1 MVTGISD
8 FDYTAAHLYSR
19 EGTMRESYWG
29 RYWRRRNSRRGF
41 LLGGA
46 TLAAGSAGLVAV
58 GCGDD
63 DDDGAPAEPEET
75 AAAAAET
82 AEAATETAATA
93 PADGPMPGGTFRQS
107 KTQVDDGIDPGL
119 KVINNNEIL
128 ARIYN
133 HTHLYKVSTNEFLF
147 DAATAMEQP
156 DNATITFPLRPGMT
170 FHHDGGAV
178 TAEDIA
184 STWNRFPSLLADQGS
199 QVNEANWGFMD
210 TITAI
215 DESTAQVSL
224 KAPAASAP
232 VLMAS
237 TAYGIV
243 SKALL
248 DQQANG
254 NVQELDAGAGP
265 YIIEQRNSAGVALA
279 RYPDYYGHAN
289 PSTHFVEG
297 NPYIDRHETRIIVDR
312 AAVKAAFLAGDIDY
326 IIAITDRFEF
336 EEFTEDDRFVAKEVA
351 STEARFLA
359 YDNIKF
365 ADKRA
370 RQAISYAIDYDAMI
384 ATLYAGDGVY
394 DGPVG
399 QALPGFALDQA
410 ELKSYREFDP
420 QKARQ
425 LWEASGI
432 ELDNIRIETSIDP
445 RGSSMAE
452 FLARQMEENLGVAS
466 EPLIHDVT
474 TYVARAR
481 EPIKQW
487 ELFVVPYNAS
497 TTPEIY
503 NMTMMNPDA
512 FAGVS
517 WSFGVDQPDAS
528 LVANAQKLIDL
539 TAAQAQ
545 EVDPEL
551 RLEKMRE
558 MQIFALEELVPGIN
572 LPVPGHSWVVY
583 NSRVGNFPE
592 DDVLLGGFLNRTHDM
607 YIKG

>member
-1 MVTGISD
+1 
-8 FDYTAAHLYSR
+8 
-19 EGTMRESYWG
+19 MRESYWG
-29 RYWRRRNSRRGF
+29 RYWRRRRSRRSF
-41 LLGGA
+41 LIGGA
-46 TLAAGSAGLVAV
+46 ALAAGSAGLMAV

-63 DDDGAPAEPEET
+63 DDDDAEPAEPDEPAETATAAPEET
-75 AAAAAET
+75 AQ
-82 AEAATETAATA
+82 ATEAPA
-93 PADGPMPGGTFRQS
+93 PADGPMPGGVFRQH

-156 DNATITFPLRPGMT
+156 DNTTIIFPLRPGMT
-170 FHHDGGAV
+170 FHHDGSPV
-178 TAEDIA
+178 TAEDVA
-184 STWNRFPSLLADQGS
+184 STWSRFPSLLADQGS

-210 TITAI
+210 TITAA
-215 DESTAQVSL
+215 DELTAQVAL

-232 VLMAS
+232 VLMAATS
-237 TAYGIV
+237 YGIV
-243 SKALL
+243 SRTLL
-248 DQQANG
+248 EQQANG

-265 YIIEQRNSAGVALA
+265 YVIEQRDAAGVALA
-279 RYPDYYGHAN
+279 RYPDYYAHEN
-289 PSTHFVEG
+289 PSTHFLEG
-297 NPYIDRHETRIIVDR
+297 APYIDRHETRIIVDR
-312 AAVKAAFLAGDIDY
+312 AAAKAAFLAEDIDY
-326 IIAITDRFEF
+326 IPGIADRIEF
-336 EEFTEDDRFVAKEVA
+336 EEFTGDDRFVSKEVA

-365 ADKRA
+365 VDKRA
-370 RQAISYAIDYDAMI
+370 REAVSYAIDYDAMI

-399 QALPGFALDQA
+399 QALPGFALDQ
-410 ELKSYREFDP
+410 ETLKSYRVFDP

-425 LWEASGI
+425 LWEASGVEI
-432 ELDNIRIETSIDP
+432 ENIRIETSIDP
-445 RGSSMAE
+445 RGSTLAE

-517 WSFGVDQPDAS
+517 WSFGVDQPDES

-545 EVDPEL
+545 EVDPDV
-551 RLEKMRE
+551 RLQLMRE
-558 MQIFALEELVPGIN
+558 MQLFALEELVPGIN

-583 NSRVGNFPE
+583 NARLGNFPE
-592 DDVLLGGFLNRTHDM
+592 NDVLLGGLLNRTHDM
-607 YIKG
+607 WVKS

>member
-1 MVTGISD
+1 M
-8 FDYTAAHLYSR
+8 
-19 EGTMRESYWG
+19 
-29 RYWRRRNSRRGF
+29 
-41 LLGGA
+41 
-46 TLAAGSAGLVAV
+46 AV

-63 DDDGAPAEPEET
+63 DDDDEPEEPAATAAAQATAEAEAEAT
-75 AAAAAET
+75 AAAAEATAAAAEAT
-82 AEAATETAATA
+82 AAATEA
-93 PADGPMPGGTFRQS
+93 PAAAPSQRGGTFRQS

-156 DNATITFPLRPGMT
+156 DNTTIVFPLREGMT
-170 FHHDGGAV
+170 FHHDGSAV
-178 TAEDIA
+178 TAEDVA
-184 STWNRFPSLLADQGS
+184 STWSRFPSLLADQGS

-215 DESTAQVSL
+215 DESTVQVSL

-237 TAYGIV
+237 TAFGIV

-254 NVQELDAGAGP
+254 NVQELDGGAGP
-265 YIIEQRNSAGVALA
+265 YIIEKRDNTGVALA
-279 RYPDYYGHAN
+279 RYPNYYAHGN
-289 PSTHFVEG
+289 PSTNFVEEG
-297 NPYIDRHETRIIVDR
+297 PYIDRHETRLIVDR

-326 IIAITDRFEF
+326 LGAVADRIEF
-336 EEFTEDDRFVAKEVA
+336 EDFTGNDSFVAKEVA

-365 ADKRA
+365 TDRRA
-370 RQAISYAIDYDAMI
+370 REAISLAIDYDALI

-399 QALPGFALDQA
+399 QALRGFALDQ
-410 ELKSYREFDP
+410 ETLKSYRVFDP
-420 QKARQ
+420 VRARQ

-432 ELDNIRIETSIDP
+432 ELDNIRIESNQDP
-445 RGSSMAE
+445 RGALLSE
-452 FLARQMEENLGVAS
+452 FLARQFEENLGVSS

-474 TYVARAR
+474 TWVARAR
-481 EPIKQW
+481 EPQKQW
-487 ELFVVPYNAS
+487 ELFMVPYNAS

-503 NMTMMNPDA
+503 NMTMMNPAA

-517 WSFGVDQPDAS
+517 WSFGEDQPDAS
-528 LVANAQKLIDL
+528 LVANAQKLTAL

-545 EVDPEL
+545 EVDPEV
-551 RLEKMRE
+551 RQEKMRE
-558 MQIFALEELVPGIN
+558 MQLFALDELVPGIN

-583 NSRVGNFPE
+583 NARVQNFPE
-592 DDVLLGGFLNRTHDM
+592 EDVLLGGLLNRTHDM
-607 YIKG
+607 WIKS

>member
-1 MVTGISD
+1 
-8 FDYTAAHLYSR
+8 
-19 EGTMRESYWG
+19 MRESYWG
-29 RYWRRRNSRRGF
+29 RYWRRRRSRRSF
-41 LLGGA
+41 LIGGA
-46 TLAAGSAGLVAV
+46 ALAAGSAGLVAV

-63 DDDGAPAEPEET
+63 DDDDAEPAEPDAPEET
-75 AAAAAET
+75 ATAAPEAT
-82 AEAATETAATA
+82 AQATEAPA
-93 PADGPMPGGTFRQS
+93 PADGAVPGGTFRQH

-156 DNATITFPLRPGMT
+156 DNTTIIFPLRPGMT
-170 FHHDGGAV
+170 FHHDGSAV
-178 TAEDIA
+178 TAEDVA
-184 STWNRFPSLLADQGS
+184 STWSRFPSLLADQGS

-210 TITAI
+210 TIEAV
-215 DESTAQVSL
+215 DASTAQVSL

-265 YIIEQRNSAGVALA
+265 YVIDQRDASGVALV
-279 RYPDYYGHAN
+279 RYPDYYPHEN
-289 PSTHFVEG
+289 PSTHFLEG

-312 AAVKAAFLAGDIDY
+312 AAAKAAFLAEDIDY
-326 IIAITDRFEF
+326 IPGIADRIEY
-336 EEFTEDDRFVAKEVA
+336 EEFTGDDRFVSKEVA

-365 ADKRA
+365 VDKRA
-370 RQAISYAIDYDAMI
+370 REAVSYAIDYDAMI

-399 QALPGFALDQA
+399 QALPGFALDQ
-410 ELKSYREFDP
+410 ETLKSYRVFDP

-432 ELDNIRIETSIDP
+432 EVDNIRIETSIDP
-445 RGSSMAE
+445 RGSTLAE
-452 FLARQMEENLGVAS
+452 FLARQMEENLGVSS

-545 EVDPEL
+545 EVDPDL

-558 MQIFALEELVPGIN
+558 MQLFALDELVPGIN

-583 NSRVGNFPE
+583 NARLGNFPE
-592 DDVLLGGFLNRTHDM
+592 NDVLLGGLLNRTHDM
-607 YIKG
+607 WIKS

>member
-1 MVTGISD
+1 
-8 FDYTAAHLYSR
+8 
-19 EGTMRESYWG
+19 MRESYWG
-29 RYWRRRNSRRGF
+29 RYWRRRGSRRSF
-41 LLGGA
+41 LIGGA
-46 TLAAGSAGLVAV
+46 ALAAGSAGLMAV

-63 DDDGAPAEPEET
+63 DDDDEPAEPDAPAEEAT
-75 AAAAAET
+75 AAPEAT
-82 AEAATETAATA
+82 AQATEA
-93 PADGPMPGGTFRQS
+93 PAPAGGPVPGGTFRQH

-147 DAATAMEQP
+147 DASTAMEQP
-156 DNATITFPLRPGMT
+156 DNVTIVFPLRPGMT
-170 FHHDGGAV
+170 FHHDGSAV
-178 TAEDIA
+178 TAEDVA
-184 STWNRFPSLLADQGS
+184 STWSRFPSLLADQGS

-210 TITAI
+210 TITAV
-215 DESTAQVSL
+215 DELTAQVSL

-265 YIIEQRNSAGVALA
+265 YVIEQRDASGVALV
-279 RYPDYYGHAN
+279 RYPDYYAHEN
-289 PSTHFVEG
+289 PSTHFLEG
-297 NPYIDRHETRIIVDR
+297 APYIDRHETRIIVDR
-312 AAVKAAFLAGDIDY
+312 AAAKAAFLAEDIDY
-326 IIAITDRFEF
+326 IPGIADRIEF
-336 EEFTEDDRFVAKEVA
+336 EEFTGDDRFVSKEVA

-365 ADKRA
+365 VDKRA
-370 RQAISYAIDYDAMI
+370 REAVSYAIDYDALI

-399 QALPGFALDQA
+399 QALPGFALDQ
-410 ELKSYREFDP
+410 ETLKSYRVFDP

-432 ELDNIRIETSIDP
+432 EVDNIRIETSIDP
-445 RGSSMAE
+445 RGSTLAE

-517 WSFGVDQPDAS
+517 WSFGTDQPDAS

-545 EVDPEL
+545 EVDPDL
-551 RLEKMRE
+551 RLELMRE
-558 MQIFALEELVPGIN
+558 MQLFALEELVPGIN

-583 NSRVGNFPE
+583 NGRLGNFPE
-592 DDVLLGGFLNRTHDM
+592 NDVLLGGLLNRTHDM
-607 YIKG
+607 WIKKS

>member
-1 MVTGISD
+1 M
-8 FDYTAAHLYSR
+8 R
-19 EGTMRESYWG
+19 EGYWG
-29 RYWRRRNSRRGF
+29 RYWRRRRSRRGF
-41 LLGGA
+41 LIGGA
-46 TLAAGSAGLVAV
+46 ALAAGSAGLMAV

-63 DDDGAPAEPEET
+63 DDEPAPAE
-75 AAAAAET
+75 
-82 AEAATETAATA
+82 A
-93 PADGPMPGGTFRQS
+93 PSQAGGTFRQS

-156 DNATITFPLRPGMT
+156 DNLTITFPLRPGMT
-170 FHHDGGAV
+170 FHHDGSAV
-178 TAEDIA
+178 TAEDVA
-184 STWNRFPSLLADQGS
+184 NTWSRFPSLLADQGS

-215 DESTAQVSL
+215 DESTVQVSL

-265 YIIEQRNSAGVALA
+265 YIIEKRDSAGVALA
-279 RYPDYYGHAN
+279 RYPNYYAHEN

-297 NPYIDRHETRIIVDR
+297 EPYIDRHETRIIVDR

-326 IIAITDRFEF
+326 LPAIADRIEF
-336 EEFTEDDRFVAKEVA
+336 DEFTGNDSFVAKEVA

-359 YDNIKF
+359 FDNIKF
-365 ADKRA
+365 TDRRA
-370 RQAISYAIDYDAMI
+370 REAISLAIDYDALI

-399 QALPGFALDQA
+399 QALPGFALDQ
-410 ELKSYREFDP
+410 ETLKSYRVFDP
-420 QKARQ
+420 VRARE

-432 ELDNIRIETSIDP
+432 EIDNIRIESNMDP
-445 RGSSMAE
+445 RGALLSE
-452 FLARQMEENLGVAS
+452 FLARQFEENLGVSS

-474 TYVARAR
+474 TWVARAR
-481 EPIKQW
+481 EPLKQW
-487 ELFVVPYNAS
+487 ELFMVPYNAS

-503 NMTMMNPDA
+503 NMTMMNPAA

-528 LVANAQKLIDL
+528 LVANAEQLVDL

-545 EVDPEL
+545 EVDAAV
-551 RLEKMRE
+551 RQEKMRE
-558 MQIFALEELVPGIN
+558 MQLFALDELVPGIN

-583 NSRVGNFPE
+583 NARVQNFPE
-592 DDVLLGGFLNRTHDM
+592 DDVLLGGLLNRTHDM
-607 YIKG
+607 WIES

>member
-1 MVTGISD
+1 
-8 FDYTAAHLYSR
+8 
-19 EGTMRESYWG
+19 MRESYWG
-29 RYWRRRNSRRGF
+29 RYWRRRGSRRSF
-41 LLGGA
+41 LIGGA
-46 TLAAGSAGLVAV
+46 ALAAGSAGLMAV

-63 DDDGAPAEPEET
+63 DDDESAEPDTPAEEATAAPEATAQATEAPA
-75 AAAAAET
+75 
-82 AEAATETAATA
+82 
-93 PADGPMPGGTFRQS
+93 PAGGPVPGGTFRQH

-147 DAATAMEQP
+147 DASTAMEQP
-156 DNATITFPLRPGMT
+156 DNVTIVFPLRPGMT
-170 FHHDGGAV
+170 FHHDGSAV
-178 TAEDIA
+178 TAEDVA
-184 STWNRFPSLLADQGS
+184 STWSRFPSLLADQGS

-210 TITAI
+210 TITAV
-215 DESTAQVSL
+215 DELTAQVSL

-265 YIIEQRNSAGVALA
+265 YVIEQRDASGVALV
-279 RYPDYYGHAN
+279 RYPDYYAHEN
-289 PSTHFVEG
+289 PSTHFLEG
-297 NPYIDRHETRIIVDR
+297 APYIDRHETRIIVDR
-312 AAVKAAFLAGDIDY
+312 AAAKAAFLAEDIDY
-326 IIAITDRFEF
+326 IPGIADRIEF
-336 EEFTEDDRFVAKEVA
+336 EEFTGDDRFVSKEVA

-365 ADKRA
+365 VDKRA
-370 RQAISYAIDYDAMI
+370 REAVSYAIDYDALI

-399 QALPGFALDQA
+399 QALPGFALDQ
-410 ELKSYREFDP
+410 ETLKSYRVFDP

-432 ELDNIRIETSIDP
+432 EVDNIRIETSIDP
-445 RGSSMAE
+445 RGSTLAE

-517 WSFGVDQPDAS
+517 WSFGTDQPDAS

-545 EVDPEL
+545 EVDPDL
-551 RLEKMRE
+551 RLELMRE
-558 MQIFALEELVPGIN
+558 MQLFALEELVPGIN

-583 NSRVGNFPE
+583 NSRLGDFPE
-592 DDVLLGGFLNRTHDM
+592 NDVLLGGLLNRTHDM
-607 YIKG
+607 WIKS

>member
-1 MVTGISD
+1 M
-8 FDYTAAHLYSR
+8 R
-19 EGTMRESYWG
+19 EGYWG
-29 RYWRRRNSRRGF
+29 RYWRRRRSRRGF
-41 LLGGA
+41 LIGGA
-46 TLAAGSAGLVAV
+46 ALAAGSAGLMAV

-63 DDDGAPAEPEET
+63 DDEPAPAE
-75 AAAAAET
+75 
-82 AEAATETAATA
+82 A
-93 PADGPMPGGTFRQS
+93 PSRAGGTFRQS

-156 DNATITFPLRPGMT
+156 DNLTITFPLRPGMT
-170 FHHDGGAV
+170 FHHDGSAV
-178 TAEDIA
+178 TAEDVA
-184 STWNRFPSLLADQGS
+184 NTWSRFPSLLADQGS

-215 DESTAQVSL
+215 DESTVQVSL

-265 YIIEQRNSAGVALA
+265 YIIEKRDSAGVALA
-279 RYPDYYGHAN
+279 RYPNYYAHEN

-297 NPYIDRHETRIIVDR
+297 EPYIDRHETRIIVDR

-326 IIAITDRFEF
+326 LPAIADRIEF
-336 EEFTEDDRFVAKEVA
+336 DEFTGNDSFVAKEVA

-359 YDNIKF
+359 FDNIKF
-365 ADKRA
+365 TDRRA
-370 RQAISYAIDYDAMI
+370 REAISLAIDYDALI

-399 QALPGFALDQA
+399 QALPGFALDQ
-410 ELKSYREFDP
+410 ETLKSYRVFDP
-420 QKARQ
+420 VRARE

-432 ELDNIRIETSIDP
+432 EIDNIRIESNMDP
-445 RGSSMAE
+445 RGALLSE
-452 FLARQMEENLGVAS
+452 FLARQFEENLGVSS

-474 TYVARAR
+474 TWVARAR
-481 EPIKQW
+481 EPLKQW
-487 ELFVVPYNAS
+487 ELFMVPYNAS

-503 NMTMMNPDA
+503 NMTMMNPAA

-528 LVANAQKLIDL
+528 LVANAEQLVDL

-545 EVDPEL
+545 EVDAAV
-551 RLEKMRE
+551 RQEKMRE
-558 MQIFALEELVPGIN
+558 MQLFALDELVPGIN
-572 LPVPGHSWVVY
+572 LPVPGHSWVVH
-583 NSRVGNFPE
+583 NARVQNFPE
-592 DDVLLGGFLNRTHDM
+592 DDVLLGGLLNRTHDM
-607 YIKG
+607 WIES

>member
-1 MVTGISD
+1 
-8 FDYTAAHLYSR
+8 
-19 EGTMRESYWG
+19 MRESYWG
-29 RYWRRRNSRRGF
+29 RYWRRRGSRRSF
-41 LLGGA
+41 LIGGA
-46 TLAAGSAGLVAV
+46 ALAAGSAGLMAV

-63 DDDGAPAEPEET
+63 DDDDEPAQPDAPEEEATAAPEATAQATEAPA
-75 AAAAAET
+75 
-82 AEAATETAATA
+82 
-93 PADGPMPGGTFRQS
+93 PAGGPVPGGTFRQH

-147 DAATAMEQP
+147 DASTAMEQP
-156 DNATITFPLRPGMT
+156 DNVTITFPLRPGMT
-170 FHHDGGAV
+170 FHHDGSAV
-178 TAEDIA
+178 TAEDVA
-184 STWNRFPSLLADQGS
+184 STWSRFPSLLADQGS

-210 TITAI
+210 TITAV
-215 DESTAQVSL
+215 DELTAQVSL

-265 YIIEQRNSAGVALA
+265 YVIEQRDASGVALV
-279 RYPDYYGHAN
+279 RYPDYYAHEN
-289 PSTHFVEG
+289 PSTHFLEG
-297 NPYIDRHETRIIVDR
+297 APYIDRHETRIIVDR
-312 AAVKAAFLAGDIDY
+312 AAAKAAFLAEDIDY
-326 IIAITDRFEF
+326 IPGIADRIEF
-336 EEFTEDDRFVAKEVA
+336 EEFTGDDRFVSKEVA

-365 ADKRA
+365 VDKRA
-370 RQAISYAIDYDAMI
+370 REAVSYAIDYDALI

-399 QALPGFALDQA
+399 QALPGFALDQ
-410 ELKSYREFDP
+410 ETLKSYRVFDP

-432 ELDNIRIETSIDP
+432 EVDNIRIETSIDP
-445 RGSSMAE
+445 RGSTLAE

-517 WSFGVDQPDAS
+517 WSFGTDQPDAS

-545 EVDPEL
+545 EVDPDL
-551 RLEKMRE
+551 RLELMRE
-558 MQIFALEELVPGIN
+558 MQLFALEELVPGIN

-583 NSRVGNFPE
+583 NSRLGDFPE
-592 DDVLLGGFLNRTHDM
+592 NDVLLGGLLNRTHDM
-607 YIKG
+607 WIKS

>member
-1 MVTGISD
+1 MGALLEAPAITTWLPHRRRGAGGGLGGPD
-8 FDYTAAHLYSR
+8 
-19 EGTMRESYWG
+19 G
-29 RYWRRRNSRRGF
+29 RRLWRRRRRASSGR
-41 LLGGA
+41 
-46 TLAAGSAGLVAV
+46 GSFARRA
-58 GCGDD
+58 
-63 DDDGAPAEPEET
+63 
-75 AAAAAET
+75 
-82 AEAATETAATA
+82 
-93 PADGPMPGGTFRQS
+93 GGTFRQS

-156 DNATITFPLRPGMT
+156 DNLTITFPLRPGMT
-170 FHHDGGAV
+170 FHHDGSAV
-178 TAEDIA
+178 TAEDVA
-184 STWNRFPSLLADQGS
+184 NTWSRFPSLLADQGS

-215 DESTAQVSL
+215 DESTVQVSL

-265 YIIEQRNSAGVALA
+265 YIIEKRDSAGVALA
-279 RYPDYYGHAN
+279 RYPNYYAHEN

-297 NPYIDRHETRIIVDR
+297 EPYIDRHETRIIVDR

-326 IIAITDRFEF
+326 LPAIADRIEF
-336 EEFTEDDRFVAKEVA
+336 DEFTGNDSFVAKEVA

-359 YDNIKF
+359 FDNIKF
-365 ADKRA
+365 TDRRA
-370 RQAISYAIDYDAMI
+370 REAISLAIDYDALI

-399 QALPGFALDQA
+399 QALPGFALDQ
-410 ELKSYREFDP
+410 ETLKSYRVFDP
-420 QKARQ
+420 VRARE

-432 ELDNIRIETSIDP
+432 EIDNIRIESNMDP
-445 RGSSMAE
+445 RGALLSE
-452 FLARQMEENLGVAS
+452 FLARQFEENLGVSS

-474 TYVARAR
+474 TWVARAR
-481 EPIKQW
+481 EPLKQW
-487 ELFVVPYNAS
+487 ELFMVPYNAS

-503 NMTMMNPDA
+503 NMTMMNPAA

-528 LVANAQKLIDL
+528 LVANAEQLTDL

-545 EVDPEL
+545 EVDAAV
-551 RLEKMRE
+551 RQEKMRE
-558 MQIFALEELVPGIN
+558 MQLFALDELVPGIN

-583 NSRVGNFPE
+583 NARVQNFPE
-592 DDVLLGGFLNRTHDM
+592 DDVLLGGLLNRTHDM
-607 YIKG
+607 WIES

>member
-1 MVTGISD
+1 
-8 FDYTAAHLYSR
+8 
-19 EGTMRESYWG
+19 MRESYWG
-29 RYWRRRNSRRGF
+29 RYWRRRRSRRGF
-41 LLGGA
+41 LIGGA
-46 TLAAGSAGLVAV
+46 ALAAGSAGLVAV

-63 DDDGAPAEPEET
+63 DDDEPEEPAEPAAAEE
-75 AAAAAET
+75 AAAAATEAP
-82 AEAATETAATA
+82 AEATEAAA
-93 PADGPMPGGTFRQS
+93 PADGPVPGGSFRQS

-128 ARIYN
+128 GRIYN

-147 DAATAMEQP
+147 DAATSMEQP
-156 DNATITFPLRPGMT
+156 DNTTIIFPLRPGMT
-170 FHHDGGAV
+170 FHHDGSAV
-178 TAEDIA
+178 TADDIA
-184 STWNRFPSLLADQGS
+184 STWSRFPSLLADQGS

-210 TITAI
+210 TITAV
-215 DESTAQVSL
+215 DESTAQVTL

-265 YIIEQRNSAGVALA
+265 YVIEQRDSSGVALT
-279 RYPDYYGHAN
+279 RYPDYYAHEN
-289 PSTHFVEG
+289 PSTHFLEG
-297 NPYIDRHETRIIVDR
+297 PPHIDRHETRIIVDR

-326 IIAITDRFEF
+326 ITGIADRIEFDEFTGDDRFE
-336 EEFTEDDRFVAKEVA
+336 AKEVA

-365 ADKRA
+365 TDRRA
-370 RQAISYAIDYDAMI
+370 REAVSLAINYDAMI

-399 QALPGFALDQA
+399 QALPGFALDQ
-410 ELKSYREFDP
+410 ETLQSYRVFDP

-425 LWEASGI
+425 LWEASGT
-432 ELDNIRIETSIDP
+432 EVDHIRIETSIDP
-445 RGSSMAE
+445 RGSTLAE
-452 FLARQMEENLGVAS
+452 FLARQMEENLGVTA

-517 WSFGVDQPDAS
+517 WSFGTDQPDAS

-545 EVDPEL
+545 EVDPDL

-558 MQIFALEELVPGIN
+558 MQLFALEELVPGIN

-583 NSRVGNFPE
+583 NARVGNFPE
-592 DDVLLGGFLNRTHDM
+592 DDVLLGGLLNRTHDM

>member
-1 MVTGISD
+1 
-8 FDYTAAHLYSR
+8 
-19 EGTMRESYWG
+19 MRESYWG
-29 RYWRRRNSRRGF
+29 RYWRRRRSRRGF
-41 LLGGA
+41 LIGGA
-46 TLAAGSAGLVAV
+46 TLAAGSAGLMAV

-63 DDDGAPAEPEET
+63 DDDDEPEEPAATAAAQATAEAEAEAT
-75 AAAAAET
+75 AAAAEATAAAAEAT
-82 AEAATETAATA
+82 AAATEA
-93 PADGPMPGGTFRQS
+93 PAAAPSQRGGTFRQS

-156 DNATITFPLRPGMT
+156 DNTTIVFPLREGMT
-170 FHHDGGAV
+170 FHHDGSTV
-178 TAEDIA
+178 TAEDVA
-184 STWNRFPSLLADQGS
+184 STWSRFPSLLADQGS

-215 DESTAQVSL
+215 DESTVQVSL

-237 TAYGIV
+237 TAFGIV

-254 NVQELDAGAGP
+254 NVQELDGGAGP
-265 YIIEQRNSAGVALA
+265 YIIEKRDNTGVALA
-279 RYPDYYGHAN
+279 RYPNYYAHGN
-289 PSTHFVEG
+289 PSTNFVEEG
-297 NPYIDRHETRIIVDR
+297 PYIDRHETRLIVDR

-326 IIAITDRFEF
+326 LGAVADRIEF
-336 EEFTEDDRFVAKEVA
+336 EEFTGNDSFVAKEVA

-365 ADKRA
+365 TDRRA
-370 RQAISYAIDYDAMI
+370 REAISLAIDYDALI

-399 QALPGFALDQA
+399 QALPGFALDQ
-410 ELKSYREFDP
+410 ETLKSYRVFDP
-420 QKARQ
+420 VRARQ

-432 ELDNIRIETSIDP
+432 ELDNIRIESNQDP
-445 RGSSMAE
+445 RGALLSE
-452 FLARQMEENLGVAS
+452 FLARQFEENLGVSS

-474 TYVARAR
+474 TWVARAR
-481 EPIKQW
+481 EPQKQW
-487 ELFVVPYNAS
+487 ELFMVPYNAS

-503 NMTMMNPDA
+503 NMTMMNPAA

-517 WSFGVDQPDAS
+517 WSFGEDQPDAS
-528 LVANAQKLIDL
+528 LVANAQKLTAL

-545 EVDPEL
+545 EVDPEV
-551 RLEKMRE
+551 RQEKMRE
-558 MQIFALEELVPGIN
+558 MQLFALDELVPGIN

-583 NSRVGNFPE
+583 NARVQNFPE
-592 DDVLLGGFLNRTHDM
+592 EDVLLGGLLNRTHDM
-607 YIKG
+607 WIKS

>member
-1 MVTGISD
+1 
-8 FDYTAAHLYSR
+8 
-19 EGTMRESYWG
+19 MRESYWG
-29 RYWRRRNSRRGF
+29 RYWRRRRSRRGF
-41 LLGGA
+41 LIGGA
-46 TLAAGSAGLVAV
+46 TLAAGSAGLMAV

-63 DDDGAPAEPEET
+63 DDDDEPEEPAATAAAQATAEAEAEAT
-75 AAAAAET
+75 AAAAEATAAAAEAT
-82 AEAATETAATA
+82 AAATEA
-93 PADGPMPGGTFRQS
+93 PAAAPSQRGGTFRQS

-156 DNATITFPLRPGMT
+156 DNTTIVFPLREGMT
-170 FHHDGGAV
+170 FHHDGSAV
-178 TAEDIA
+178 TAEDVA
-184 STWNRFPSLLADQGS
+184 STWSRFPSLLADQGS

-215 DESTAQVSL
+215 DESTVQVSL

-237 TAYGIV
+237 TAFGIV

-254 NVQELDAGAGP
+254 NVQELDGGAGP
-265 YIIEQRNSAGVALA
+265 YIIEKRDNTGVALA
-279 RYPDYYGHAN
+279 RYPNYYAHGN
-289 PSTHFVEG
+289 PSTNFVEEG
-297 NPYIDRHETRIIVDR
+297 PYIDRHETRLIVDR

-326 IIAITDRFEF
+326 LGAVADRIEF
-336 EEFTEDDRFVAKEVA
+336 EDFTGNDSFVAKEVA

-365 ADKRA
+365 TDRRA
-370 RQAISYAIDYDAMI
+370 REAISLAIDYDALI

-399 QALPGFALDQA
+399 QALRGFALDQ
-410 ELKSYREFDP
+410 ETLKSYRVFDP
-420 QKARQ
+420 VRARQ

-432 ELDNIRIETSIDP
+432 ELDNIRIESNQDP
-445 RGSSMAE
+445 RGALLSE
-452 FLARQMEENLGVAS
+452 FLARQFEENLGVSS

-474 TYVARAR
+474 TWVARAR
-481 EPIKQW
+481 EPQKQW
-487 ELFVVPYNAS
+487 ELFMVPYNAS

-503 NMTMMNPDA
+503 NMTMMNPAA

-517 WSFGVDQPDAS
+517 WSFGEDQPDAS
-528 LVANAQKLIDL
+528 LVANAQKLTAL

-545 EVDPEL
+545 EVDPEV
-551 RLEKMRE
+551 RQEKMRE
-558 MQIFALEELVPGIN
+558 MQLFALDELVPGIN

-583 NSRVGNFPE
+583 NARVQNFPE
-592 DDVLLGGFLNRTHDM
+592 EDVLLGGLLNRTHDM
-607 YIKG
+607 WIKS

>member
-1 MVTGISD
+1 M
-8 FDYTAAHLYSR
+8 
-19 EGTMRESYWG
+19 
-29 RYWRRRNSRRGF
+29 
-41 LLGGA
+41 
-46 TLAAGSAGLVAV
+46 AV

-63 DDDGAPAEPEET
+63 DDDEPVEPAATAAAQATAEAEAEAT
-75 AAAAAET
+75 AAAAEATAAAAEAT
-82 AEAATETAATA
+82 AAATEA
-93 PADGPMPGGTFRQS
+93 PAAAPSQQGGTFRQS

-156 DNATITFPLRPGMT
+156 DNTTIVFPLREGMT
-170 FHHDGGAV
+170 FHHDGSAV
-178 TAEDIA
+178 TAEDVA
-184 STWNRFPSLLADQGS
+184 STWSRFPSLLADQGS

-215 DESTAQVSL
+215 DESTVQVSL

-237 TAYGIV
+237 TAFGIV

-254 NVQELDAGAGP
+254 NVQELDGGAGP
-265 YIIEQRNSAGVALA
+265 YIIEKRDNTGVALA
-279 RYPDYYGHAN
+279 RYPNYYAHGN
-289 PSTHFVEG
+289 PSTNFVEEG
-297 NPYIDRHETRIIVDR
+297 PYIDRHETRLIVDR

-326 IIAITDRFEF
+326 LGAVADRIEF
-336 EEFTEDDRFVAKEVA
+336 EEFTGNDSFVAKEVA

-365 ADKRA
+365 TDRRA
-370 RQAISYAIDYDAMI
+370 REAISLAIDYDALI

-399 QALPGFALDQA
+399 QALRGFALDQ
-410 ELKSYREFDP
+410 ETLKSYRVFDP
-420 QKARQ
+420 VRARQ

-432 ELDNIRIETSIDP
+432 ELDNIRIESNQDP
-445 RGSSMAE
+445 RGALLSE
-452 FLARQMEENLGVAS
+452 FLARQFEENLGVSS

-474 TYVARAR
+474 TWVARAR
-481 EPIKQW
+481 EPQKQW
-487 ELFVVPYNAS
+487 ELFMVPYNAS

-503 NMTMMNPDA
+503 NMTMMNPAA

-517 WSFGVDQPDAS
+517 WSFGEDQPDAS
-528 LVANAQKLIDL
+528 LVANAQKLTAL

-545 EVDPEL
+545 EVDPEV
-551 RLEKMRE
+551 RQEKMRE
-558 MQIFALEELVPGIN
+558 MQLFALDELVPGIN

-583 NSRVGNFPE
+583 NARVQNFPE
-592 DDVLLGGFLNRTHDM
+592 EDVLLGGLLNRTHDM
-607 YIKG
+607 WIKS

>member
-1 MVTGISD
+1 
-8 FDYTAAHLYSR
+8 
-19 EGTMRESYWG
+19 MRESYWG
-29 RYWRRRNSRRGF
+29 RYWRRRRSRRGF
-41 LLGGA
+41 LIGGA
-46 TLAAGSAGLVAV
+46 TVAAGSAGLLAV

-63 DDDGAPAEPEET
+63 DDDDGGDEPAPTDEP
-75 AAAAAET
+75 AAD
-82 AEAATETAATA
+82 A
-93 PADGPMPGGTFRQS
+93 PVRGGTFRQS
-107 KTQVDDGIDPGL
+107 KLQVDDGIDPGL

-147 DAATAMEQP
+147 DAATTMEQP
-156 DNATITFPLRPGMT
+156 DNLTITFPLRAGMT
-170 FHHDGGAV
+170 FHHDGSAV
-178 TAEDIA
+178 TAEDVA
-184 STWNRFPSLLADQGS
+184 STWSRFPDLLADQGS
-199 QVNEANWGFMD
+199 QVNEANWGFMERID
-210 TITAI
+210 AI
-215 DESTAQVSL
+215 DESTVQVTL

-243 SKALL
+243 SKSLL

-265 YIIEQRNSAGVALA
+265 YVIEQRDASGVALVP
-279 RYPDYYGHAN
+279 YPNYYRHEN
-289 PSTHFVEG
+289 PSPHFVEDG
-297 NPYIDRHETRIIVDR
+297 PYIERHETRIIVDR
-312 AAVKAAFLAGDIDY
+312 AAVKAAFFSGDIDY
-326 IIAITDRFEF
+326 MPTIADRIEF
-336 EEFTEDDRFVAKEVA
+336 EEFTGNDSFVAKEVA

-359 YDNIKF
+359 FDNIKF
-365 ADKRA
+365 TDKRA
-370 RQAISYAIDYDAMI
+370 RQAISYAIDYDALI
-384 ATLYAGDGVY
+384 ATLFAGDGVY

-399 QALPGFALDQA
+399 QALAGFALDQ
-410 ELKSYREFDP
+410 ETLKSYRTFDP
-420 QKARQ
+420 ARARQ
-425 LWEASGI
+425 LWEESGI
-432 ELDNIRIETSIDP
+432 ELDNIRIETSQDP
-445 RGSSMAE
+445 RGALLAE
-452 FLARQMEENLGVAS
+452 FLARQIEENLGISS

-517 WSFGVDQPDAS
+517 WSFGLDQPDAS

-539 TAAQAQ
+539 TAAQAG
-545 EVDPEL
+545 EVDPGA

-558 MQIFALEELVPGIN
+558 MQLFALEELVPGIN

-583 NSRVGNFPE
+583 NARVQNFPE
-592 DDVLLGGFLNRTHDM
+592 DDVLLGALLNRTHDM
-607 YIKG
+607 WIKA

>member
-1 MVTGISD
+1 
-8 FDYTAAHLYSR
+8 
-19 EGTMRESYWG
+19 MRESYWG
-29 RYWRRRNSRRGF
+29 RYWRRRRSRRGF
-41 LLGGA
+41 LIGGA

-63 DDDGAPAEPEET
+63 DDDGGDAPEEPAAAEAT
-75 AAAAAET
+75 AADADEPAAAEEAAATEEPAAAATEAPA
-82 AEAATETAATA
+82 AEAVVR
-93 PADGPMPGGTFRQS
+93 GGTFRQS
-107 KTQVDDGIDPGL
+107 KLQIDDGIDPGL
-119 KVINNNEIL
+119 KVINNNDIL

-156 DNATITFPLRPGMT
+156 DNTTMIFPLRPGMT
-170 FHHDGGAV
+170 FHHDGSAV
-178 TAEDIA
+178 TAEDVA
-184 STWNRFPSLLADQGS
+184 STWSRFPSLLADQGS

-210 TITAI
+210 QITAI
-215 DESTAQVSL
+215 DESTAQVTL

-248 DQQANG
+248 DAQENG
-254 NVQELDAGAGP
+254 NVQEIDPGAGP
-265 YIIEQRNSAGVALA
+265 YVIEQRDASGVALVP
-279 RYPDYYGHAN
+279 YPDYYPHEN
-289 PSTHFVEG
+289 PSTHFLEG
-297 NPYIDRHETRIIVDR
+297 TPYIERHETRIIVDR
-312 AAVKAAFLAGDIDY
+312 AAIKATFFAGDIDY
-326 IIAITDRFEF
+326 MPTIADRIEF
-336 EEFTEDDRFVAKEVA
+336 EEFTGNDSFVAKEVA

-365 ADKRA
+365 TDRRA
-370 RQAISYAIDYDAMI
+370 REAVSLAINYDAMI

-394 DGPVG
+394 DGPIG
-399 QALPGFALDQA
+399 QALPGFALDQ
-410 ELKSYREFDP
+410 ETLQSYRAFDP
-420 QKARQ
+420 AKARQ

-432 ELDNIRIETSIDP
+432 EVDNIRIETSQDP
-445 RGSSMAE
+445 RGSLMAE
-452 FLARQMEENLGVAS
+452 FLARQMEENLGVSA

-481 EPIKQW
+481 EPLKQW

-503 NMTMMNPDA
+503 NMTMMNPNA

-539 TAAQAQ
+539 TAAQAE
-545 EVDPEL
+545 EVDPAV

-558 MQIFALEELVPGIN
+558 MQLFALDELVPGIN

-583 NSRVGNFPE
+583 NSRVQNFPE
-592 DDVLLGGFLNRTHDM
+592 DDTLLGGLLNRTHDM
-607 YIKG
+607 WVEG

>member
-1 MVTGISD
+1 
-8 FDYTAAHLYSR
+8 
-19 EGTMRESYWG
+19 MRESYWG
-29 RYWRRRNSRRGF
+29 RYWRRRGSRRSF
-41 LLGGA
+41 LIGGA
-46 TLAAGSAGLVAV
+46 ALAAGSAGLMAV

-63 DDDGAPAEPEET
+63 DDDDEPAQPDAPAEEAT
-75 AAAAAET
+75 AAPEAT
-82 AEAATETAATA
+82 AQATEA
-93 PADGPMPGGTFRQS
+93 PAPAGGPVPGGTFRQH

-147 DAATAMEQP
+147 DASTAMEQP
-156 DNATITFPLRPGMT
+156 DNVTIVFPLRPGMT
-170 FHHDGGAV
+170 FHHDGSAV
-178 TAEDIA
+178 TAEDVA
-184 STWNRFPSLLADQGS
+184 STWSRFPSLLADQGS

-210 TITAI
+210 TITAV
-215 DESTAQVSL
+215 DELTAQVSL

-265 YIIEQRNSAGVALA
+265 YVIEQRDASGVALV
-279 RYPDYYGHAN
+279 RYPDYYAHEN
-289 PSTHFVEG
+289 PSTHFLEG
-297 NPYIDRHETRIIVDR
+297 APYIDRHETRIIVDR
-312 AAVKAAFLAGDIDY
+312 AAAKAAFLAEDIDY
-326 IIAITDRFEF
+326 IPGIADRIEF
-336 EEFTEDDRFVAKEVA
+336 EEFTGDDRFVSKEVA

-365 ADKRA
+365 VDKRA
-370 RQAISYAIDYDAMI
+370 REAVSYAIDYDALI

-399 QALPGFALDQA
+399 QALPGFALDQ
-410 ELKSYREFDP
+410 ETLKSYRVFDP

-432 ELDNIRIETSIDP
+432 EVDNIRIETSIDP
-445 RGSSMAE
+445 RGSTLAE

-517 WSFGVDQPDAS
+517 WSFGTDQPDAS

-545 EVDPEL
+545 EVDPDL
-551 RLEKMRE
+551 RLELMRE
-558 MQIFALEELVPGIN
+558 MQLFALEELVPGIN

-583 NSRVGNFPE
+583 NSRLGDFPE
-592 DDVLLGGFLNRTHDM
+592 NDVLLGGLLNRTHDM
-607 YIKG
+607 WIKS

>member
-1 MVTGISD
+1 
-8 FDYTAAHLYSR
+8 
-19 EGTMRESYWG
+19 MRESYWG
-29 RYWRRRNSRRGF
+29 RYWRRRRSRRSF
-41 LLGGA
+41 LIGGA
-46 TLAAGSAGLVAV
+46 ALAAGSAGLVAV

-63 DDDGAPAEPEET
+63 DDDDAPSEPQEPAAEET
-75 AAAAAET
+75 EA
-82 AEAATETAATA
+82 AATEAPAATEAAA

-156 DNATITFPLRPGMT
+156 DNTTIVFPLRPGMT
-170 FHHDGGAV
+170 FHHDGSAV
-178 TAEDIA
+178 TAEDVS
-184 STWNRFPSLLADQGS
+184 STWSRFPALLADQGS

-210 TITAI
+210 TITAV
-215 DESTAQVSL
+215 DESTARVDL

-232 VLMAS
+232 VLMAATS
-237 TAYGIV
+237 YGIV

-265 YIIEQRNSAGVALA
+265 YVIEQRDSAGVALA
-279 RYPDYYGHAN
+279 RYPDYYAHEN
-289 PSTHFVEG
+289 PSTHFLEG
-297 NPYIDRHETRIIVDR
+297 APYIDRHETRIIVDR
-312 AAVKAAFLAGDIDY
+312 AAVKAAFFAGDIDY
-326 IIAITDRFEF
+326 IPAIADSIEF
-336 EEFTEDDRFVAKEVA
+336 EEFTGDDRFVAKEVA

-365 ADKRA
+365 VDKRA
-370 RQAISYAIDYDAMI
+370 RQAVSYAIDYDAMI

-399 QALPGFALDQA
+399 QALPGFALDQ
-410 ELKSYREFDP
+410 ETLQSYRVFDP
-420 QKARQ
+420 QRARE

-432 ELDNIRIETSIDP
+432 EVDHIRIESSIDP
-445 RGSSMAE
+445 RGSTMAE
-452 FLARQMEENLGVAS
+452 FLARQMEENLGVTA

-517 WSFGVDQPDAS
+517 WSFGTDQPDAS

-545 EVDPEL
+545 EVDPDL
-551 RLEKMRE
+551 RLQKMEE
-558 MQIFALEELVPGIN
+558 MQLFALDELVPGIN

-583 NSRVGNFPE
+583 NSRLGSFPE
-592 DDVLLGGFLNRTHDM
+592 DDVLLGGLLNRTHDM

>member
-1 MVTGISD
+1 M
-8 FDYTAAHLYSR
+8 R
-19 EGTMRESYWG
+19 EGYWG
-29 RYWRRRNSRRGF
+29 RYWRRRRSRRGF
-41 LLGGA
+41 LIGGA
-46 TLAAGSAGLVAV
+46 ALAAGSAGLMAV

-63 DDDGAPAEPEET
+63 DDEPAPAE
-75 AAAAAET
+75 
-82 AEAATETAATA
+82 A
-93 PADGPMPGGTFRQS
+93 PSRAGGTFRQS

-156 DNATITFPLRPGMT
+156 DNLTITFPLRPGMT
-170 FHHDGGAV
+170 FHHDGSAV
-178 TAEDIA
+178 TAEDVA
-184 STWNRFPSLLADQGS
+184 NTWSRFPSLLADQGS

-215 DESTAQVSL
+215 DESTVRVSL

-265 YIIEQRNSAGVALA
+265 YIIEKRDSAGVALA
-279 RYPDYYGHAN
+279 RYPNYYAHEN

-297 NPYIDRHETRIIVDR
+297 EPYIDRHETRIIVDR

-326 IIAITDRFEF
+326 LPAIADRIEF
-336 EEFTEDDRFVAKEVA
+336 DEFTGNDSFVAKEVA

-359 YDNIKF
+359 FDNIKF
-365 ADKRA
+365 TDRRA
-370 RQAISYAIDYDAMI
+370 REAISLAIDYDALI

-399 QALPGFALDQA
+399 QALPGFALDQ
-410 ELKSYREFDP
+410 ETLKSYRVFDP
-420 QKARQ
+420 VRARE

-432 ELDNIRIETSIDP
+432 EIDNIRIESNMDP
-445 RGSSMAE
+445 RGALLSE
-452 FLARQMEENLGVAS
+452 FLARQFEEHLGVSS

-474 TYVARAR
+474 TWVARAR
-481 EPIKQW
+481 EPLKQW
-487 ELFVVPYNAS
+487 ELFMVPYNAS

-503 NMTMMNPDA
+503 NMTMMNPAA

-528 LVANAQKLIDL
+528 LVANAEQLTDL

-545 EVDPEL
+545 EVDAAV
-551 RLEKMRE
+551 RQEKMRE
-558 MQIFALEELVPGIN
+558 MQLFALDELVPGIN
-572 LPVPGHSWVVY
+572 LPVPGHSWVVH
-583 NSRVGNFPE
+583 NARVQNFPE
-592 DDVLLGGFLNRTHDM
+592 DDVLLGGLLNRTHDM
-607 YIKG
+607 WIES